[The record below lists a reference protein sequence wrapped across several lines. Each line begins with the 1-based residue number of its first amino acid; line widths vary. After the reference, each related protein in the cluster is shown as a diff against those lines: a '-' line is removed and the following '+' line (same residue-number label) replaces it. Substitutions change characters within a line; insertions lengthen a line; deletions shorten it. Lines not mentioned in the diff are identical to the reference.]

1 MQARGDI
8 RKLVQIIREGD
19 VFPAWSEK
27 KSFSLRDLASNE
39 PVRLLVTHPA
49 ARLLVTAGGCQA
61 SLGRRSQVLREGQF
75 IDLEPGDLTLVASGV
90 AQAVLLE
97 GTWGIE
103 LGGCGIFRAQN
114 VEAPADRGDPVSYRK
129 RTNIDAHY
137 HDCQEFWL
145 LLEGRAEVVVDG
157 GHIEMRPG
165 DCLPIPMGAM
175 HDMPDAPEPVKAVYF
190 ETTLRGQKRTGHLW
204 QHTHGPAVMVEGK

>member
-1 MQARGDI
+1 M
-8 RKLVQIIREGD
+8 
-19 VFPAWSEK
+19 
-27 KSFSLRDLASNE
+27 
-39 PVRLLVTHPA
+39 
-49 ARLLVTAGGCQA
+49 TAGACQV
-61 SLGRRSQVLREGQF
+61 GHGDGSQVLAEGQF
-75 IDLEPGDLTLVASGV
+75 IDLRPGELVLRSTRL

-97 GTWGIE
+97 GEWGPE
-103 LGGCGIFRAQN
+103 LGGCGVFRAQN
-114 VEAPADRGDPVSYRK
+114 VEAPSDRGDPVTYPK

-145 LLEGRAEVVVDG
+145 LLEGRATVVVDG
-157 GHIEMRPG
+157 DHIEMRPG

-204 QHTHGPAVMVEGK
+204 QHTHGPAVMVEGRK

>member
-1 MQARGDI
+1 M
-8 RKLVQIIREGD
+8 VQIIREGET
-19 VFPAWSEK
+19 FPAWSEK
-27 KSFSLRDLASNE
+27 KSFSLPPNR
-39 PVRLLVTHPA
+39 PVRLAVSHPA
-49 ARLLVTAGGCQA
+49 ARLLATAGACQVRH
-61 SLGRRSQVLREGQF
+61 GTRSQVLAEGQF
-75 IDLEPGDLTLVASGV
+75 IDLEPGEIVLSTTRP

-97 GTWGIE
+97 GTWGTE
-103 LGGCGIFRAQN
+103 LGGCGVFRAQN
-114 VEAPADRGDPVSYRK
+114 VEAPSDRGDPVSYPK

-157 GHIEMRPG
+157 AHIEMRPG
-165 DCLPIPMGAM
+165 DCLPIPMGAI

-204 QHTHGPAVMVEGK
+204 QGTHGPAVMVEGK

>member
-1 MQARGDI
+1 M
-8 RKLVQIIREGD
+8 VQIIREGD
-19 VFPAWSEK
+19 AFPAWSEK
-27 KSFSLRDLASNE
+27 KSFSLWVLAPNE
-39 PVRLLVTHPA
+39 VVQLAATHPA
-49 ARLLVTAGGCQA
+49 ARLLMTAGACQVRQGA
-61 SLGRRSQVLREGQF
+61 RSQVLAEGQF
-75 IDLEPGDLTLVASGV
+75 IDLEPGEIVLSSTRA

-97 GTWGIE
+97 GEWGTE
-103 LGGCGIFRAQN
+103 LGGCGVFRAQN

>member
-1 MQARGDI
+1 M
-8 RKLVQIIREGD
+8 VQIIREGD
-19 VFPAWSEK
+19 AFPAWSEK
-27 KSFSLRDLASNE
+27 KSFSLRDLAQNR
-39 PVRLLVTHPA
+39 PVQLGVSYPASRLLA
-49 ARLLVTAGGCQA
+49 TAGSCQVRQGA
-61 SLGRRSQVLREGQF
+61 RSQVLREGQF
-75 IDLEPGDLTLVASGV
+75 VDLEPGAVELIAGGP

-97 GTWGIE
+97 GQWGTE
-103 LGGCGIFRAQN
+103 LGGCGVFRAEN
-114 VEAPADRGDPVSYRK
+114 VAAPADRGDPVTYAK

-157 GHIEMRPG
+157 AHIEMRPG

-190 ETTLRGQKRTGHLW
+190 ETTLRGRKRTGHLW
-204 QHTHGPAVMVEGK
+204 QHTHGPAVMVEGRK